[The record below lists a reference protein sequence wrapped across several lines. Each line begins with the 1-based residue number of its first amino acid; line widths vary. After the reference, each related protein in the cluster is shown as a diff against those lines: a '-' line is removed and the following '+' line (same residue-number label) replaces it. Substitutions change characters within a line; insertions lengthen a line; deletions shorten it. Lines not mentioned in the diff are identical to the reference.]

1 MVMSYLEGAIVIFI
15 IVILLGPTVW
25 PLTSSSSCCLLT
37 HNDSRD
43 SGATNSS
50 FSGSHAVL
58 LKGNQV
64 AKILEEPSQIR
75 WYFYVTDE
83 NISQLS
89 SAAFSDLFQTAQL
102 ELYKKK
108 YEPVW
113 GP

>member
-1 MVMSYLEGAIVIFI
+1 MSDLEGAIVIFI
-15 IVILLGPTVW
+15 IVILLVPTVW
-25 PLTSSSSCCLLT
+25 PLTSSSCCLLT
-37 HNDSRD
+37 HNYSRD
-43 SGATNSS
+43 NGATNCS

-75 WYFYVTDE
+75 WYFYVSDE
-83 NISQLS
+83 NILQLS

-108 YEPVW
+108 CEPVW
-113 GP
+113 GA